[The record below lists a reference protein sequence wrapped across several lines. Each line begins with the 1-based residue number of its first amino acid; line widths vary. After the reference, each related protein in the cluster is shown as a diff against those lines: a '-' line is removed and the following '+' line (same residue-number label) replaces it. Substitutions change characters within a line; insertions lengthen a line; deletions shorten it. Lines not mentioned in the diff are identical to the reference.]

1 MKKTLLNF
9 FLLGFIGLN
18 SDSFAQPTLTASG
31 CNPVI
36 GNTYTAIS
44 NGGFPQGA
52 AGANQTWNFTS
63 IGNTGSS
70 SSQIVAVNSTPN
82 GALFTNSNIASSS
95 GGAYVYYSS
104 SANALTINGVAS
116 PSGGPLIT
124 YSNGEDFLRYPL
136 TFGNTYTDTWA
147 ATFTS
152 GVDFFR
158 TGSVTV
164 TADGYGTI
172 ITPQGTFTNALR
184 IHFVE
189 TYHDSSD
196 FAVGDYTNDQY
207 FWYKDGITEALASTY
222 TFTSTFA
229 GQTNTTTGGT
239 YASGTVGIEESQLS
253 SSIALFP
260 NPAQETINLTID
272 DENISN
278 AKVKII
284 NQLGQDVTPVEI
296 ININAGNNTQI
307 DVAYLKNG
315 IYSIQILLQDN
326 SIINKRFTVNK

>member
-1 MKKTLLNF
+1 M
-9 FLLGFIGLN
+9 N

-31 CNPVI
+31 CIPVI
-36 GNTYTAIS
+36 GNSTTSIS

-52 AGANQTWNFTS
+52 AGANQTWNFAS

-70 SSQIVAVNSTPN
+70 NAQFVAVSSTPN
-82 GALFTNSNIASSS
+82 GSQFTNSNLAASS
-95 GGAYVYYSS
+95 GGAYTFYNSTSS
-104 SANALTINGVAS
+104 ALTINGVVS
-116 PSGGPLIT
+116 PSGGPVIT
-124 YSNGEDFLRYPL
+124 YSNGEDFLRFPF

-164 TADGYGTI
+164 TADGYGTL

-196 FAVGDYTNDQY
+196 FAVGDYTNDEY
-207 FWYKDGITEALASTY
+207 FWYKEGIREALASTF

-229 GQTNTTTGGT
+229 GQTNTTTGGS
-239 YASGTVGIEESQLS
+239 YAGGTVGMDETNT
-253 SSIALFP
+253 ALGFVLAP
-260 NPAQETINLTID
+260 NPAQEKINITINDNNLGQIKTR
-272 DENISN
+272 
-278 AKVKII
+278 II
-284 NQLGQDVTPVEI
+284 NQLGQDVSPIENV
-296 ININAGNNTQI
+296 NNNAGSNMQF
-307 DVAYLKNG
+307 DVAHLKNG
-315 IYSIQILLQDN
+315 IYTLQLLLEDN
-326 SIINKRFTVNK
+326 SVINKRFTVNK